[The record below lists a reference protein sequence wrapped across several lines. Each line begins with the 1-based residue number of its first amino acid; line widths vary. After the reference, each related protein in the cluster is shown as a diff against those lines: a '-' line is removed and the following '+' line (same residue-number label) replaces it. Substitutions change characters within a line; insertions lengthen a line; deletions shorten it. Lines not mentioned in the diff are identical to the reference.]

1 MRQRIQSHLTKQ
13 HRGQQTCRCSAQ
25 GTRCGVWRF
34 VLIKRILSS
43 VSIPAAAAGPLLRT
57 DDKLSIRIGT
67 YVTHAKLPDLGSGEV
82 TSMDGERLV
91 IRFSSGERN
100 FIYHL
105 VEKHLNVT
113 QEAPAPAKPS
123 RAAKKS
129 AAPKKSATPKGGAA
143 PKETA

>member
-1 MRQRIQSHLTKQ
+1 
-13 HRGQQTCRCSAQ
+13 
-25 GTRCGVWRF
+25 
-34 VLIKRILSS
+34 
-43 VSIPAAAAGPLLRT
+43 
-57 DDKLSIRIGT
+57 
-67 YVTHAKLPDLGSGEV
+67 
-82 TSMDGERLV
+82 MDGERLV

-123 RAAKKS
+123 RAPKKS
-129 AAPKKSATPKGGAA
+129 AAPKKAATPKGGAA